1 MQRVKGKKKSIGEV
15 KLSGILFELKFH
27 RSVRDRSTPITH
39 SSVFPKTRFY
49 WRRKQRE
56 MGKEAFRA
64 NLGFD

>member
-1 MQRVKGKKKSIGEV
+1 M
-15 KLSGILFELKFH
+15 KLSGVLFELKFH